1 MTRQLILGTAGHIDH
16 GKTALVRALT
26 GVDTDRLPEEKQRG
40 ITIDIGFAHLEVGD
54 VQFGIVDVPGHER
67 FIKNMLAG
75 AAGVDLAMLVVAADD
90 SIMPQT
96 REHLAILELLQIP
109 AGLVVLTKCDLV
121 DDDWLDLVEDDLRSL
136 VRGTF
141 LEIAPIVRTSASTG
155 RGIEELKH
163 ALGQI
168 TSDPDGSGSKP
179 HAAGQFRL
187 PVDRSFV
194 LGGLGTV
201 VTGTVWSG
209 TVSASDEIEWLP
221 VGRTVRLRGLQSHGR
236 AVESVTAG
244 QRAALNLIGVHHT
257 EIMRGH
263 ELTSPGLLRASRRI
277 TAHVRVLKE
286 SPLALRH
293 RARLRVHLGTQ
304 EVLAGVRLVNGTSLE
319 PGESGIVQLIS
330 SQPFV
335 SRGRQPLIIRAES
348 PLITLG
354 GGIVVQCA
362 ADRLSRRDGAASER
376 VGDLLSD
383 DELKRADAAV
393 YFLGARDWS
402 AIDLA
407 CELDAD
413 VPHAASL
420 IDRLRADRRLID
432 LSAGAR
438 RATLLHVDRCKAL
451 EERIL
456 ATLRRLHAEAPIE
469 PSVPRQKIAQAMRYL
484 DAEHLTGLLA
494 RLIKSGKI
502 VGSES
507 SVALHDHAGR
517 LTAAQEAA
525 RDQIVQRYERDAF
538 MPPDPGELAT
548 QYGLSGPE
556 VRQLLSLCVH
566 QGELV
571 HVSATIYLHR
581 TWHSQLHQRIGT
593 ALAGSDGLTMAEIR
607 DLLETSRKY
616 ALPMCEYLDRVGV
629 TKRQG
634 DLRVAGPAMQP
645 SATIEA
651 DQTSTA
657 PSE

>member
-40 ITIDIGFAHLEVGD
+40 ITIDIGFAHLEVAD

-96 REHLAILELLQIP
+96 REHLAILEMLQIP

-121 DDDWLDLVEDDLRSL
+121 DDDWLDLVADDVRSL

-141 LEIAPIVRTSASTG
+141 LESAPIIRTSSSTG
-155 RGIEELKH
+155 RGIEELKL

-168 TSDPDGSGSKP
+168 ASDADGSGSKK

-209 TVSASDEIEWLP
+209 TVSAGDEIEWLP
-221 VGRTVRLRGLQSHGR
+221 VGRKVRLRGLQSHGR

-263 ELTSPGLLRASRRI
+263 ELACSGLLRASRRI

-383 DELKRADAAV
+383 DGLKRADAVA
-393 YFLGARDWS
+393 YFLGTRDWS

-407 CELDAD
+407 CELDVDLPDAE
-413 VPHAASL
+413 SL
-420 IDRLRADRRLID
+420 IAQLRADRRLID
-432 LSAGAR
+432 LSAAAR
-438 RATLLHVDRCKAL
+438 RTTFLHVDRCKAM

-456 ATLRRLHAEAPIE
+456 ATLRRLHTHAPIE
-469 PSVPRQKIAQAMRYL
+469 PSVPRQRIAQAMRYV
-484 DAEHLTGLLA
+484 DAEHLTGLLT

-502 VGSES
+502 VGGETG
-507 SVALHDHAGR
+507 VALRDHAGR

-538 MPPDPGELAT
+538 MPPDPGELAM

-581 TWHSQLHQRIGT
+581 TWHVQLHQRVGA

-634 DLRVAGPAMQP
+634 DLRVAGPAMQS

-657 PSE
+657 QSE